1 MKDLD
6 NKWSWLTK
14 GLEFEKGFG
23 FEKGV
28 GFEKGRAL
36 PRPRLGSARLGSAR
50 LGSTRPCNHPRKPL
64 VSDGS

>member
-1 MKDLD
+1 MD

-23 FEKGV
+23 FEKGI

-36 PRPRLGSARLGSAR
+36 PRPQP
-50 LGSTRPCNHPRKPL
+50 RPGVFLAVPR
-64 VSDGS
+64 VVGENIWGVF